1 MFRCYIC
8 GNVQETGG
16 KCHVCG
22 NLTAYYPLRDEIRKL
37 EGGNVNSAGIWH
49 YRSLLPQVSDIISLG
64 EGNTPLIYSEKIKNE
79 LNAGSL
85 IIKNESVNPTGSF
98 LDRGS
103 SVAVSY
109 ALSNKYRGVKCFSS
123 GNLGASLSAYSAKAG
138 ISCSVYATRKIVT
151 GKLYQTMCYGAT
163 VNFYDDQQ
171 KAISESRLALEG
183 FYITGEGDTIFLS
196 GLKTTAYE
204 IFEQTKKLPD
214 YIFLSVGEGGGLSM
228 IYAGLVD
235 LHEAGLI
242 GEIPRLIGV
251 RVKNHSTIADDL
263 LAQMANLNAAEKALK
278 DTDGFMVEVEDDE
291 ILKSMSTLAKS
302 EGLFAEPSA
311 AVALA
316 GIYKVFNE
324 HKIDTRANIVYVLTG
339 TGLKDPVAIG
349 ALLDIRLKRD
359 VTEIQIGKTK
369 KAILEILYRK
379 RAHGYQIWKKLKEFG
394 IDDTLP
400 AVYISLNDLKN
411 DGLIKGESLNA
422 NGRNI
427 VLYELTDSG
436 KRMASLLLHI

>member
-1 MFRCYIC
+1 MFKCYAC
-8 GNVQETGG
+8 GNVQENPGP
-16 KCHVCG
+16 CQVCG
-22 NLTAYYPLRDEIRKL
+22 NLTIYHPSSDEIRKL
-37 EGGNVNSAGIWH
+37 ARGNLNSFGIWR
-49 YRSLLPQVSDIISLG
+49 YRSFLPQVSDIVSLG
-64 EGNTPLIYSEKIKNE
+64 EGNTPLIYSEKIKKE

-109 ALSNKYRGVKCFSS
+109 ALSNKYRGVKCYSS

-138 ISCSVYATRKIVT
+138 ILCSVYTTKKVVT
-151 GKLYQTMCYGAT
+151 GKLYQTMCYGAA

-171 KAISESRLALEG
+171 KAISESKLASDE
-183 FYITGEGDTIFLS
+183 FYATGEGDGVFLS
-196 GLKTTAYE
+196 GLKTIAYE
-204 IFEQTKKLPD
+204 IYEQAKNMPD

-228 IYAGLVD
+228 LYAGFVD
-235 LHEAGLI
+235 LYEAGLI
-242 GEIPRLIGV
+242 DKLPHLIGV
-251 RVKNHSTIADDL
+251 RVKDRSTIADDL
-263 LAQMANLNAAEKALK
+263 LAKMTNLNAVERALK

-291 ILKSMSTLAKS
+291 ILKAMSALAKL

-324 HKIDTRANIVYVLTG
+324 RKIDPGANIVYLLTG

-349 ALLDIRLKRD
+349 ALLDIRIKRD
-359 VTEIQIGKTK
+359 VTEIQIGNTK
-369 KAILEILYRK
+369 KAILEILYKK
-379 RAHGYQIWKKLKEFG
+379 RAHGYEIWKKLREFG
-394 IDDTLP
+394 IDVTLP
-400 AVYISLNDLKN
+400 AVYISLSDLGKE
-411 DGLIKGESLNA
+411 GLIKGESHNI
-422 NGRNI
+422 NGRNT

-436 KRMASLLLHI
+436 KRMASLLMHI